1 MTAPAAPLDVKALA
15 ELLGVSA
22 DWVYTQVEAGA
33 IPCTRLPGRSPTG
46 ARRLIRFT
54 PAHVDQILA
63 GGEQPVVTVP
73 TLSLATARARRRG
86 RAA

>member
-1 MTAPAAPLDVKALA
+1 MSAPLNVKSLA

-33 IPCTRLPGRSPTG
+33 IPCTRLPGKSVTG

-54 PAHVDQILA
+54 PAHVEQILST
-63 GGEQPVVTVP
+63 GEQPVVNAP
-73 TLSLATARARRRG
+73 TLSLAKARAQRRT